1 MDKHIERLAHTNKI
15 EQRFRMPLS
24 VLNYLIDELRK
35 PLTVS
40 VKHSV
45 SSTLGHELI
54 YPKVIVGVGLRFLGC
69 GDTHTSLVDV

>member
-1 MDKHIERLAHTNKI
+1 VHNNKI

-24 VLNYLIDELRK
+24 AVNYLINELCE

-45 SSTLGHELI
+45 SSTSGNEPI
-54 YPKVIVGVGLRFLGC
+54 YPEVIVAVGLQFL
-69 GDTHTSLVDV
+69 DARPESYF